1 MQPIEYDFWLSKM
14 DSKVVP
20 ELVVFQTP
28 PEPAPTYQTL
38 GLVGSTAM
46 SAIRPDIKAGPIL
59 LNGSAEI
66 KPELIL
72 ESALEDD
79 GSWPIANVA
88 DKRHKMIEGMNAFSM
103 NGLR

>member
-1 MQPIEYDFWLSKM
+1 MQPIEYDFWPSKI
-14 DSKVVP
+14 DSNVVP

-28 PEPAPTYQTL
+28 PDPAPTYQTF

-59 LNGSAEI
+59 LKGSAEM

-72 ESALEDD
+72 ESTLGD
-79 GSWPIANVA
+79 GVS
-88 DKRHKMIEGMNAFSM
+88 
-103 NGLR
+103 

>member
-1 MQPIEYDFWLSKM
+1 MQPIEYDFWPSKI
-14 DSKVVP
+14 DSNVVP

-28 PEPAPTYQTL
+28 PDPAPTYQTF

-59 LNGSAEI
+59 LKGSAEM

-72 ESALEDD
+72 ESTLGD
-79 GSWPIANVA
+79 GVSCAGANVA
-88 DKRHKMIEGMNAFSM
+88 VIKHKKIDEINAL
-103 NGLR
+103 GICEVR